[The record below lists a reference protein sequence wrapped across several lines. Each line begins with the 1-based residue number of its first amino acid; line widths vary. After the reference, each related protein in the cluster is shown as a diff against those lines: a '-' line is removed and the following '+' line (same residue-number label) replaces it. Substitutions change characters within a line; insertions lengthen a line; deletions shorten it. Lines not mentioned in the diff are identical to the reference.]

1 MNKKYKELFTLIANN
16 LEITAE
22 KAMEQNQK
30 NNDLNAYKVSKEMRS
45 KYARLHDLL
54 RSEQVNYAL
63 TSSDYADLFIGS
75 FLVVQQLKEQK
86 KQLQAVIDGYEN
98 DLMPKLK
105 ELTECKENIE
115 ELAEKLFEISD
126 LND

>member
-30 NNDLNAYKVSKEMRS
+30 NNDLNAYRVSKEMRS

-54 RSEQVNYAL
+54 RNEQVNYVL

-86 KQLQAVIDGYEN
+86 KQIQIVIDGYEN

>member
-54 RSEQVNYAL
+54 RNEQVNYVL

-86 KQLQAVIDGYEN
+86 KQIQMVIDGYEN

-126 LND
+126 LNN

>member
-54 RSEQVNYAL
+54 KSEQVNYVL

-86 KQLQAVIDGYEN
+86 KQIQMVIDGYEN

-126 LND
+126 LNN

>member
-54 RSEQVNYAL
+54 RSEQVNYVL

-75 FLVVQQLKEQK
+75 FLSVQQLKEQK
-86 KQLQAVIDGYEN
+86 KQIQMVIDGYEN

>member
-1 MNKKYKELFTLIANN
+1 M
-16 LEITAE
+16 EITAE

-30 NNDLNAYKVSKEMRS
+30 NNDLNAYRVSKEMRS

-54 RSEQVNYAL
+54 RNEQVNYVL

-86 KQLQAVIDGYEN
+86 KQIQIVIDGYEN

-105 ELTECKENIE
+105 ELTERKENIE